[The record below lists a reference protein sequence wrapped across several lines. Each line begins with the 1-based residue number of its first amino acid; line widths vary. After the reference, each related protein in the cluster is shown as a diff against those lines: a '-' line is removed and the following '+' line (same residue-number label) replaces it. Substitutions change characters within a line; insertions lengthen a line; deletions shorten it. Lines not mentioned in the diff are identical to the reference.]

1 MSSLAWVHIPVIEIT
16 DPADAGRI
24 LKLSAADVALLLE
37 RGIFDTRP
45 RHGGEIENHEVLETP
60 LVRQWSV
67 SAAVVEKDSVFAG
80 LIDHGENGLRSGGLL
95 RYHRAS
101 RRVTLYSV
109 PDPIHSLARV
119 AGVTFLGTSR
129 GAYRLK
135 DGAFTRIVYRQPSSS
150 SDAVAGSSEKSCST

>member
-1 MSSLAWVHIPVIEIT
+1 MHVPVIEIN
-16 DPADAGRI
+16 DRADVGRM
-24 LKLSAADVALLLE
+24 LKLSAADAGLLWE
-37 RGIFDTRP
+37 RGIFETTP
-45 RHGGEIENHEVLETP
+45 RQSGAIEPHEVLDTP

-67 SAAVVEKDSVFAG
+67 SAALVEKESVFAG
-80 LIDHGENGLRSGGLL
+80 LIDHGEHGPRSGGLL

-135 DGAFTRIVYRQPSSS
+135 DGAFTRIVYRPPSRSI
-150 SDAVAGSSEKSCST
+150 DAATRNPANPSLG